1 MAWVRF
7 RKKDMPGGLWGKCPR
22 CAEMVYT
29 KDLLANS
36 NVCPK
41 CAHHLPCD
49 VDERIRFT
57 LDPDSYIEVFEELK
71 GVDRLNFKDKTTYGE
86 KLEETA
92 RRVKHNE
99 GMSIGLGRIHG
110 REVAFGAMNFKFLGG
125 SMGVVV
131 GEKVTLAVELAM
143 DRKLP
148 LILVCASGGARMH
161 EGALS
166 LMQMAK
172 TCNALARF
180 ARQGGLYISV
190 LTDPTTG
197 GVTASFATM
206 ADIILAEPAALIG
219 FAGPRVIQNTIKQE
233 LPDGFQRSE
242 FLEKRGQVDLIVSRL
257 ELRNQIARLLEYL
270 KPEPGEKATPV
281 DTRAHLAAVA
291 SAAADDPGSE
301 SSDGDS
307 SSDSAGDLADT
318 ELALEVRRLH
328 VENGSHSR
336 IDPEPQDTAK
346 RAESDSTEDRPPEK
360 PKKKKK

>member
-22 CAEMVYT
+22 CSEMVYT
-29 KDLLANS
+29 KDLLANL
-36 NVCPK
+36 NVCSK
-41 CAHHLPCD
+41 CQHHLPCD

-57 LDPDSYIEVFEELK
+57 LDEGSFIELFEDLK
-71 GVDRLNFKDKTTYGE
+71 PVDRLDFRDKTTYAE
-86 KLEETA
+86 KLIETA
-92 RRVKHNE
+92 RKVKRNDA
-99 GMSIGLGRIHG
+99 MTIGLGRIHG
-110 REVAFGAMNFKFLGG
+110 REVSFGVMNFKFLGG

-131 GEKVTLAVELAM
+131 GESVTLAVELAIER
-143 DRKLP
+143 DIP

-172 TCNALARF
+172 TCAALARLSDK
-180 ARQGGLYISV
+180 GGLYLSV

-206 ADIILAEPAALIG
+206 ADVIVAEPAALIG
-219 FAGPRVIQNTIKQE
+219 FAGPRVIQNTIKQD

-257 ELRNQIARLLEYL
+257 ELKNTLHRLIEYL
-270 KPEPGEKATPV
+270 RPAGGRATGP
-281 DTRAHLAAVA
+281 DRAAVEHA
-291 SAAADDPGSE
+291 AGAAAAAGLAGIDDLDMGS
-301 SSDGDS
+301 SRSGHDNNGQHPPRADLDDS
-307 SSDSAGDLADT
+307 RSGT
-318 ELALEVRRLH
+318 EVR
-328 VENGSHSR
+328 EG
-336 IDPEPQDTAK
+336 
-346 RAESDSTEDRPPEK
+346 EK